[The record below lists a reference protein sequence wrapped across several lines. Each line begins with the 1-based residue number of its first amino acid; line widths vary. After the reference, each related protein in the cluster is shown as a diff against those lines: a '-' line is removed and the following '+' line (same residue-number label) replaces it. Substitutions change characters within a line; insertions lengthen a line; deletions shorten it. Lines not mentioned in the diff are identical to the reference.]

1 MNAKD
6 SSITMLRQFFPMIT
20 FQKTTSVQKP
30 QPGAV
35 KEKVLERKRGSLFD
49 LFAVDIIAIL
59 KYAAPDGSMS

>member
-35 KEKVLERKRGSLFD
+35 TEKVLERKRSFLFD

-59 KYAAPDGSMS
+59 KYAAPDGSTS